1 VYERIKKL
9 EREGI
14 IDKYVVL
21 LIKEKSKRIC
31 RFLSPKT
38 NPTHKEFVTKFESE
52 VQLKEVLE
60 CYHVS
65 GDYDYILKIVVRDME
80 AYREF

>member
-1 VYERIKKL
+1 MLCY
-9 EREGI
+9 
-14 IDKYVVL
+14 
-21 LIKEKSKRIC
+21 LIKQKSKRVC

-38 NPTHKEFVTKFESE
+38 NPTHQEFVTKFESE
-52 VQLKEVLE
+52 VVQLKEVLE
-60 CYHVS
+60 CYHG

>member
-1 VYERIKKL
+1 VYERIEIRAK
-9 EREGI
+9 
-14 IDKYVVL
+14 VL
-21 LIKEKSKRIC
+21 LINMLCYLIKQKSKRIC

-38 NPTHKEFVTKFESE
+38 NQHTKEFVTKFESE
-52 VQLKEVLE
+52 VWKEVLE

>member
-1 VYERIKKL
+1 
-9 EREGI
+9 
-14 IDKYVVL
+14 VL
-21 LIKEKSKRIC
+21 LNKSKSRKGVC

-38 NPTHKEFVTKFESE
+38 NPTHQGFPSSKVV

-80 AYREF
+80 AYRGFSHKQHFSILVVHKARL